1 MGKHVL
7 AATDGSAA
15 AQGALGWAAS
25 VCAVTGGQLSVV
37 TCWQPEF
44 SEMDPAI
51 YAEHLE
57 AAGRQLEENW
67 CATLRATDIAHKAL
81 VLEGDPRQ
89 VIPAWAAEHE
99 VDLVVMG
106 PHGRGRDHRHGA
118 YVGSVTTF
126 LAHNLQRPL
135 MSVPPGALTR
145 LPQRIVVGVDGS
157 APSLQAIE
165 WCVDYASLLGAQ
177 VTVVFAERPF
187 AEWGPR
193 SDARS
198 WYQRAQHSLQ
208 KWSAPLAATSVT
220 FDTRIIEHEPGV
232 ALLEAAND
240 GITDLLVVGTRGR
253 GGFTDLLLGSTAL
266 KVLHHSDV
274 PVVLVP
280 PLHVQ

>member
-7 AATDGSAA
+7 AATDGSAT
-15 AQGALGWAAS
+15 AQGALGWAGS
-25 VCAVTGGQLSVV
+25 VSGATGGELSVV
-37 TCWQPEF
+37 AVWQPEF
-44 SEMDPAI
+44 SEMDPVR
-51 YAEHLE
+51 YAEHL
-57 AAGRQLEENW
+57 AAARRRLEDDW
-67 CATLRATDIAHKAL
+67 CATLRAADVRHEAVL
-81 VLEGDPRQ
+81 LEGDPRQ
-89 VIPAWAAEHE
+89 AIPAWAAEHD

-126 LAHNLQRPL
+126 LAHNLHRPL
-135 MSVPPGALTR
+135 VSVPPGVPIR
-145 LPQRIVVGVDGS
+145 LPERIVVGVDGS

-165 WCVDYASLLGAQ
+165 WCVDYAPLLGAK

-193 SDARS
+193 SDVRS

-208 KWSAPLAATSVT
+208 EWSAPLAVRSVT
-220 FDTRIIEHEPGV
+220 VDTRIIEHEPGV

-240 GITDLLVVGTRGR
+240 GMTDLLVVGTRGR

-280 PLHVQ
+280 VAS

>member
-7 AATDGSAA
+7 AVTDGSAT
-15 AQGALGWAAS
+15 AQGALGWAAT
-25 VCAVTGGQLSVV
+25 VCAATSGELSVA
-37 TCWQPEF
+37 TAWRPEF
-44 SEMDPAI
+44 SEMDPAT

-57 AAGRQLEENW
+57 AARHRLEDDW
-67 CATLRATDIAHKAL
+67 CATLRATGMSNEAV

-89 VIPAWAAEHE
+89 VIPAWAAEHD

-106 PHGRGRDHRHGA
+106 PHGRGRDHRHGG

-126 LAHNLQRPL
+126 LAHNLHWP
-135 MSVPPGALTR
+135 MASVPPGAQIR
-145 LPQRIVVGVDGS
+145 LPERIVVGVDGS
-157 APSLQAIE
+157 APSLQAIH
-165 WCVDYASLLGAQ
+165 WCADYAAMLEAK

-187 AEWGPR
+187 AEWGRR
-193 SDARS
+193 SDARN

-208 KWSAPLAATSVT
+208 EWTAPLAATSVVV
-220 FDTRIIEHEPGV
+220 DTRIIEHEAGG
-232 ALLEAAND
+232 ALLELAND
-240 GITDLLVVGTRGR
+240 ATTDLLVVGTRGR

-280 PLHVQ
+280 VPS